1 MLYDVARRH
10 YILTFKAVPLI
21 YNFHMVSHNFLQ
33 NSVFIG
39 SYPSYND
46 LPDDSGSEIAF
57 CGRSNCGKSSVLN
70 AITNNKKLAKT
81 SKTPGRTQSINVFKV
96 DKGKNHKI
104 IDLPGYGY
112 AKVSKSMR
120 ADWGVSIDNYLN
132 KRKSLKALV
141 IIMDIR
147 HPFKDDD
154 LTLINWCE
162 VKNLPLVILLNKSD
176 KLSKNKASQEQL
188 RALDKLKNLS
198 TRNFVISTSATTK
211 EGVNELVEAMVDLF
225 SE

>member
-1 MLYDVARRH
+1 
-10 YILTFKAVPLI
+10 
-21 YNFHMVSHNFLQ
+21 MVSRNFLE
-33 NSVFIG
+33 NSTFIG
-39 SYPSYND
+39 SYPSFES
-46 LPDDSGSEIAF
+46 LPEDAGSEIAF

-81 SKTPGRTQSINVFKV
+81 SKTPGRTQSINIFEI
-96 DKGKNHKI
+96 DKTKQFKI

-112 AKVSKSMR
+112 AKVSKSIR

-132 KRKSLKALV
+132 KRKCLKALV

-147 HPFKDDD
+147 HPLKEDD

-162 VKNLPLVILLNKSD
+162 ANNLPLIVLLNKSD

-188 RALDKLKNLS
+188 LAINELEGLS
-198 TRNFVISTSATTK
+198 TKHFVLITSAKTK
-211 EGVNELVEAMVDLF
+211 EGVNELIETMMGLLD
-225 SE
+225 E